1 MSGGH
6 FNYMYSSIE
15 DMYKGQLL
23 DPDLNEMFK
32 DFVNLLHDLEWY
44 ESGDTDEEDYFKTV
58 SEFKKKWFNKKC
70 SRCQVVES
78 LKKIKELT
86 NL

>member
-32 DFVNLLHDLEWY
+32 DFINLLHDLEWY
-44 ESGDTDEEDYFKTV
+44 ESGDTDEEDYFETV
-58 SEFKKKWFNKKC
+58 SKFKKKWFNKK
-70 SRCQVVES
+70 V
-78 LKKIKELT
+78 LKMSSCRKFKKDKRV
-86 NL
+86 N

>member
-6 FNYMYSSIE
+6 FNYMYHSIQ
-15 DMYKGQLL
+15 DMYEGQLL
-23 DPDLNEMFK
+23 DPDLNRMFK

-44 ESGDTDEEDYFKTV
+44 ESGDTEEEDYFKTV
-58 SEFKKKWFNKKC
+58 NDFKKKWFNKKC
-70 SRCQVVES
+70 SSCKVVES
-78 LKKIKELT
+78 IKKIKDLT